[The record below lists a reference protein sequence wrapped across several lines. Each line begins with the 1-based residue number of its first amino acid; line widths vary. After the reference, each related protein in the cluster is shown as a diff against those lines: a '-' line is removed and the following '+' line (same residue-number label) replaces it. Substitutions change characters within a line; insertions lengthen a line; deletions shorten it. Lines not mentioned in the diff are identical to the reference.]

1 MNKKVKKYKI
11 GMYGGKFMPFHKGHL
26 YCVEQASKMCEKL
39 YVILFVGGEQEI
51 EILKTRHEKWLQ
63 RDDREKH
70 IRKAC
75 KKFDNVEVIVIDTT
89 KCKNPDG
96 TENWDMETPLVLN
109 ACGKLDAVFGSE
121 PDYGDYFKRAYTG
134 AEYVQ
139 IDVERKSVPISA
151 TMIRNMKNSKEREKW
166 II

>member
-1 MNKKVKKYKI
+1 
-11 GMYGGKFMPFHKGHL
+11 MPFHKGHL

-121 PDYGDYFKRAYTG
+121 PDYGDYFKRAYPG

-139 IDVERKSVPISA
+139 IDVERKNVPISA
-151 TMIRNMKNSKEREKW
+151 TMIRNMKSSKEREKW